1 MALAHVA
8 NSFLESFWLEVQQV
22 CSKSRHSLAASYPAT
37 SLHQAA
43 RIVRQPAIR
52 GVTRVIASQALVMV
66 QRFTISSHKIA
77 GEAANFRVARGYL
90 DPSALLYV
98 PLGLIASHVARILVR
113 KSC

>member
-22 CSKSRHSLAASYPAT
+22 CSKSRHSLAASDPAT

-66 QRFTISSHKIA
+66 PRLAISSRENA
-77 GEAANFRVARGYL
+77 WGQCELQDY
-90 DPSALLYV
+90 S
-98 PLGLIASHVARILVR
+98 
-113 KSC
+113 